1 MSEEMSELDMIRQVA
16 SDRLVYMRL
25 MEKAVNDIDMV
36 LRALKQDIMEISQ
49 QVASRNEDMTLEPS
63 EDEAE
68 DESDDWCGRMDSMDF
83 GENRSDYPL
92 NYSGTWIRWWED

>member
-36 LRALKQDIMEISQ
+36 LRGLKQDIMEISQ

-68 DESDDWCGRMDSMDF
+68 EKSDD
-83 GENRSDYPL
+83 
-92 NYSGTWIRWWED
+92 